1 MRWAE
6 GHTLSLTG
14 RIRDSRRLYH
24 ATYELSTCVT
34 TPPPPQCMCTSVQVP
49 EDARRGCPLLEEELE
64 LQGVVSDDPIWVLG
78 TELHV
83 VFCKGIT
90 GF

>member
-1 MRWAE
+1 
-6 GHTLSLTG
+6 
-14 RIRDSRRLYH
+14 
-24 ATYELSTCVT
+24 
-34 TPPPPQCMCTSVQVP
+34 MCTYVQVP

-78 TELHV
+78 TELRV

-90 GF
+90 CF